1 MVGMSGGGEDDTK
14 EKKCTGS
21 VIFSRVK
28 RRKCSE

>member
-1 MVGMSGGGEDDTK
+1 MVGMSGGGEDDT

-21 VIFSRVK
+21 VMFSRVK